1 MGAVALFTRFEIL
14 LVTIIYPKMGEL
26 FMKHTYT
33 LIALLGLAVVAIAE
47 VSAAAQTSTA
57 DFVQEIQEKAP
68 RHDVMMRMLASGL
81 NPNMTINGCPLIIYV
96 TMKLVRK
103 KTVDEAQWYAML
115 STILKMRAHVD
126 ELDTNLHTALMYAS
140 YYGHDQAVKLLLNHQ
155 AQAGFC
161 NDRGE
166 SPISKAHD
174 GYNSAFTETQKKRY
188 KEIIALLTTHAGTFK
203 RSRG

>member
-1 MGAVALFTRFEIL
+1 MGDLS
-14 LVTIIYPKMGEL
+14 
-26 FMKHTYT
+26 MKRTYT
-33 LIALLGLAVVAIAE
+33 LILLLTLAMLAIAD
-47 VSAAAQTSTA
+47 VSAAAQPTSA

-68 RHDVMMRMLASGL
+68 RHDLMMRMLASGV

-103 KTVDEAQWYAML
+103 KTADEAQWFAML
-115 STILKMRAHVD
+115 SAILKMRAHVD

-140 YYGHDQAVKLLLNHQ
+140 YYGHDQAVKLLLKHH
-155 AQAGFC
+155 AQAGFL

-174 GYNSAFTETQKKRY
+174 GFNSALTENQKKRY
-188 KEIIALLTTHAGTFK
+188 KEIIALLTTHAATFK
-203 RSRG
+203 RARA

>member
-1 MGAVALFTRFEIL
+1 
-14 LVTIIYPKMGEL
+14 
-26 FMKHTYT
+26 MKRTYT
-33 LIALLGLAVVAIAE
+33 LIALLSLTILAIAE
-47 VSAAAQTSTA
+47 VGAAAQPMA
-57 DFVQEIQEKAP
+57 ANFAEEIQEKTP
-68 RHDVMMRMLASGL
+68 RHDLMMRMLASGV

-103 KTVDEAQWYAML
+103 KTADEAQWYTML

-140 YYGHDQAVKLLLNHQ
+140 YYGHDQAVKLLLNHH

>member
-1 MGAVALFTRFEIL
+1 
-14 LVTIIYPKMGEL
+14 
-26 FMKHTYT
+26 MKRTYT
-33 LIALLGLAVVAIAE
+33 LIALLSLGVVGIAE
-47 VSAAAQTSTA
+47 VSAAAQASTA

-103 KTVDEAQWYAML
+103 KTIDEAQWYAML

-140 YYGHDQAVKLLLNHQ
+140 YYGHTDAVKLLLSHH
-155 AQAGFC
+155 AKAGFC

-174 GYNSAFTETQKKRY
+174 GYNSSFTETQKKRY
-188 KEIIALLTTHAGTFK
+188 KEIIALLTTHSGTFK